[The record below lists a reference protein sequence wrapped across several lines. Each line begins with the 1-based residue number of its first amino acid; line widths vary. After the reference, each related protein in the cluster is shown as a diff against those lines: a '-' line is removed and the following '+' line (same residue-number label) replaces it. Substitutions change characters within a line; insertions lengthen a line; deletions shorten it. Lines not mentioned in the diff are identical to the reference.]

1 MNPTN
6 DKSRRKSESG
16 VALLIALF
24 ALLLISAM
32 AAGLIVTS
40 GTETSIDA
48 NYRTSMQAFFDARAG
63 IEQGRGRLW
72 RRSANSIANQVTPIT
87 TGPGAVPS
95 TLFPGKVFYII
106 NPSPGEVV
114 APNVPGNKY
123 FDSEYAQEWPNPITA
138 ANVQPFIA
146 SGYPSAASANLNGP
160 LYKWVRITAA
170 TEASTKTDV
179 NNDGN
184 KDFVTPIFYDGKQ
197 ELLDTPN
204 QFNCPPLGVVLNTA
218 CQAWQVLTV
227 TALAETPTGSRRL
240 LQYNVAP
247 TYLNLSFPS
256 ALTFDGPNP
265 VFAAPNSNPFMMNGN
280 DRSGKNKAVCDVP
293 PQGGKP
299 AIGDVRNGD
308 TQQLTNSIPSNR
320 QNHYT
325 GCVSGDCTG
334 TPAIGNVSSQLDT
347 TQQTPADLNELVK
360 TLTDNASEV
369 VSGPTSTLPDYG
381 SPTNPVIA
389 VVTGANNGAG
399 GTGDLTLS
407 GNVTGYGI
415 LVVTGNLNFQG
426 TAGWNGVVLV
436 IGQGTVTENGGGT
449 NEFDGAFFVA
459 QTRDASGNELATLGT
474 PTLNWNGGGGN
485 GIYYD
490 SCWINNAGQ
499 TALYK
504 VLSFR
509 EIPQ

>member
-6 DKSRRKSESG
+6 EKLQRESERG

-48 NYRTSMQAFFDARAG
+48 NYRTSTQAFFDARAG
-63 IEQGRGRLW
+63 IEEARGRMW
-72 RRSANSIANQVTPIT
+72 RGSPNSIAPQVTPT
-87 TGPGAVPS
+87 DKGPAATPS
-95 TLFPGKVFYII
+95 TLFPGNVFYIV
-106 NPSPGEVV
+106 NPSQGEVV
-114 APNVPGNKY
+114 APNVAGSKY
-123 FDSEYAQEWPNPITA
+123 FDSEYSKEWNASITT
-138 ANVQPFIA
+138 ANVTPINSIYA
-146 SGYPSAASANLNGP
+146 GAAAAAGLQGP

-170 TEASTKTDV
+170 TEASTNTDV
-179 NNDGN
+179 NNDGI
-184 KDFVTPIFYDGKQ
+184 KDAVSPIFYDGKQ
-197 ELLDTPN
+197 QLLNPS
-204 QFNCPPLGVVLNTA
+204 QLNCPPLGVISNSA
-218 CQAWQVLTV
+218 CQAWQVFQITS
-227 TALAETPTGSRRL
+227 LAETPTGSQRL
-240 LQYNVAP
+240 LQYEVAP
-247 TYLNLSFPS
+247 TYLNLRFPS
-256 ALTFDGPNP
+256 ALTFDGPSP
-265 VFAAPNSNPFMMNGN
+265 VFNAPNSNPFMMNGN
-280 DRSGKNKAVCDVP
+280 DRSGKNQTACDIP

-299 AIGDVRNGD
+299 AIGDIRNGD
-308 TQQLTNSIPSNR
+308 TQQLTNAIPSNR

-347 TQQTPADLNELVK
+347 TQQTPAQLDDLVNLLME
-360 TLTDNASEV
+360 NATEI
-369 VSGPTSTLPDYG
+369 VSGPASTLPDYG
-381 SPTNPVIA
+381 DAQHPVIA

-399 GTGDLTLS
+399 GTGDFTLGGS
-407 GNVTGYGI
+407 VTGYGI
-415 LVVTGNLNFQG
+415 LVVTGNLTFQG

-436 IGQGTVTENGGGT
+436 IGQGSVTESGGGT

-459 QTRDASGNELATLGT
+459 KTRDAAGNELNTLGT
-474 PTLNWNGGGGN
+474 PTLDWSGGGGN